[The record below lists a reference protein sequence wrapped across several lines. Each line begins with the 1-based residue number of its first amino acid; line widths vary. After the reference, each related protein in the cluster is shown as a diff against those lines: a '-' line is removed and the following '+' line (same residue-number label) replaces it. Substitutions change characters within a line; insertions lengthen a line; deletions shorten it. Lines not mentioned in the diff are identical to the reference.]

1 MARKN
6 LLEGLLPQKLSDDNS
21 APEET
26 QMPEHAS
33 SAFSH
38 KGAIGAVSRSI
49 QQLKSSSV
57 TEIEPDLIDEPF
69 ISDRLEESD
78 ESFAEFASQIKEHGQ
93 QVPILVRPHPEKEG
107 RYQVAYGR
115 RRLRAVK
122 QAGKLVKAAVRTLTD
137 DELVVAQGQENNAR
151 QDLSYI
157 EKALY
162 AVQLEGRGFKRDV
175 IMSALAIDK
184 AALSHLISTAEKIPD
199 DIIRKIGS
207 APKAGRD
214 RWVKVAGYMTEDDKI
229 SAVRDLLNGELKE
242 LPSDERFVRVF
253 QFLKPLPKNKKAVPV
268 KSWRSKDNSV
278 SFSMNR
284 KAKKTSVEFAEANAV
299 DFADFISTRLDSLF
313 DEFEQSKK
321 QKTGD

>member
-6 LLEGLLPQKLSDDNS
+6 LLEGLLRHKLSDDNS
-21 APEET
+21 VSDDV
-26 QMPEHAS
+26 QLPEHAS

-57 TEIEPDLIDEPF
+57 SEIDPSLIDEPF

-78 ESFAEFASQIKEHGQ
+78 ESFAEFAAQIKEHGQ
-93 QVPILVRPHPEKEG
+93 QVPILVRPHPEREG

-115 RRLRAVK
+115 RRLRAAK
-122 QAGKLVKAAVRTLTD
+122 QAEKFVKATVRPLSD

-162 AVQLEGRGFKRDV
+162 ALQLENRGFKRDI
-175 IMSALAIDK
+175 IMSSLAIDK
-184 AALSHLISTAEKIPD
+184 AALSHLISTAERIPD

-207 APKAGRD
+207 APKVGRD
-214 RWVKVAGYMTEDDKI
+214 RWIKVAMHLVDENNI
-229 SAVRDLLNGELKE
+229 SAVRDFLDGELSA
-242 LPSDERFVRVF
+242 LNSDERFVRVY
-253 QFLKPLPKNKKAVPV
+253 QILRPLPKKKIMSPV
-268 KSWRSKDNSV
+268 KSWVSHDSSV
-278 SFSMNR
+278 SFSMKQSPM
-284 KAKKTSVEFAEANAV
+284 KASIELTDSNAGAFS
-299 DFADFISTRLDSLF
+299 DWISKRLDRLYN
-313 DEFEQSKK
+313 EFEKSKNT
-321 QKTGD
+321 KTGD

>member
-21 APEET
+21 AHDEV
-26 QMPEHAS
+26 QVPEHAS
-33 SAFSH
+33 TAFSH

-57 TEIEPDLIDEPF
+57 SEIEPDLIDEPF
-69 ISDRLEESD
+69 VSDRLEESY
-78 ESFAEFASQIKEHGQ
+78 ESFAEFAAQIREHGQ
-93 QVPILVRPHPEKEG
+93 QVPILVRPHPDKEG

-122 QAGKLVKAAVRTLTD
+122 EAGKLVKATVKPLSD
-137 DELVVAQGQENNAR
+137 NELVVAQGQENNAR

-162 AVQLEGRGFKRDV
+162 ALQLEGRGFKRDV

-184 AALSHLISTAEKIPD
+184 AALSHLISTAERIPD
-199 DIIRKIGS
+199 DIIRGIGS

-214 RWVKVAGYMTEDDKI
+214 RWVKVAAYLADAGNI
-229 SAVRDLLNGELKE
+229 SNVRELLDGELRT
-242 LPSDERFVRVF
+242 LSSDERFVRVF
-253 QFLKPLPKNKKAVPV
+253 QLLKPPTKNKKLVPV
-268 KSWRSKDNSV
+268 KSWRSKDSSV
-278 SFSMNR
+278 TFSISR
-284 KAKKTSVEFAEANAV
+284 LPKKTSIELTDANAG
-299 DFADFISTRLDSLF
+299 DFGDWISTRLDSLY

-321 QKTGD
+321 TQTGD

>member
-21 APEET
+21 TAEEVGI
-26 QMPEHAS
+26 PEHAS
-33 SAFSH
+33 TAFSH

-78 ESFAEFASQIKEHGQ
+78 ESFSEFAAQIKEHGQ

-122 QAGKLVKAAVRTLTD
+122 QAGRLVKAAVRTLTD

-184 AALSHLISTAEKIPD
+184 AALSHLISTAERIPD
-199 DIIRKIGS
+199 DIIRGIGS
-207 APKAGRD
+207 ASKAGRD
-214 RWVKVAGYMTEDDKI
+214 RWVKVATYLADEGNV
-229 SAVRDLLNGELKE
+229 SAVRDLLNGELRS
-242 LPSDERFVRVF
+242 LSSDERFVRVF
-253 QFLKPLPKNKKAVPV
+253 QLLKPLSKKKQATPV
-268 KSWRSKDNSV
+268 KSWRSKDSSV
-278 SFSMNR
+278 TFSMNR
-284 KAKKTSVEFAEANAV
+284 KPKKTSIELTDANAGEFG
-299 DFADFISTRLDSLF
+299 DWISSRLDTLY

-321 QKTGD
+321 TSIGD

>member
-21 APEET
+21 TPEEVGI
-26 QMPEHAS
+26 PEHAS
-33 SAFSH
+33 TVFSH

-69 ISDRLEESD
+69 ISDRLEESK
-78 ESFAEFASQIKEHGQ
+78 ESFSEFAAQIKEYGQ

-122 QAGKLVKAAVRTLTD
+122 QAGRLVKAAVRTLTD

-184 AALSHLISTAEKIPD
+184 AALSHLISTAERIPD
-199 DIIRKIGS
+199 DIIRGIGS
-207 APKAGRD
+207 ASKAGRD
-214 RWVKVAGYMTEDDKI
+214 RWVKVATYLADEGNV
-229 SAVRDLLNGELKE
+229 SAVRDLLNGELRS
-242 LPSDERFVRVF
+242 LSSDERFVRVF
-253 QFLKPLPKNKKAVPV
+253 QLLKPLPKKKQATPV
-268 KSWRSKDNSV
+268 KSWRSKDSSV

-284 KAKKTSVEFAEANAV
+284 KPKKTSIELTDANAGEFG
-299 DFADFISTRLDSLF
+299 DWISTRLDTLY

-321 QKTGD
+321 TSTGD

>member
-6 LLEGLLPQKLSDDNS
+6 LLEGLLPQKLSSDNS
-21 APEET
+21 APEEA

-57 TEIEPDLIDEPF
+57 TEIDPDLIDEPF

-78 ESFAEFASQIKEHGQ
+78 ESFAEFAAQIKEHGQ

-122 QAGKLVKAAVRTLTD
+122 QAGKLVKAAIRTLTD

-184 AALSHLISTAEKIPD
+184 AALSHLISTAERIPD
-199 DIIRKIGS
+199 DIIRSIGS

-214 RWVKVAGYMTEDDKI
+214 RWVKVATYLADNDNVT
-229 SAVRDLLNGELKE
+229 AVRDLLNGELKS
-242 LPSDERFVRVF
+242 LSSDERFVRVF
-253 QFLKPLPKNKKAVPV
+253 QLLKPLPKKKQASPV
-268 KSWRSKDNSV
+268 KSWRSKDSSV
-278 SFSMNR
+278 TFSMNR
-284 KAKKTSVEFAEANAV
+284 KPKKTSIELTDANAGEFG
-299 DFADFISTRLDSLF
+299 DWISTRLDTLY

-321 QKTGD
+321 KQTGD